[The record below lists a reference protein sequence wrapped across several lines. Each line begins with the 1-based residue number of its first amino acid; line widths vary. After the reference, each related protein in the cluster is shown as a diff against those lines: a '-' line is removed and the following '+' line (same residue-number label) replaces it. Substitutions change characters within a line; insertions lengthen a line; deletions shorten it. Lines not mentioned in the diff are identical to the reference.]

1 MKNFIKIFTSIDWS
15 SISIGTY
22 VRYIIMI
29 LTIINTI
36 LIRIG
41 KAPIPIEEQ
50 QIYQTVSDFI
60 TIIVL
65 IINTY
70 KNNSTST
77 EAIKADAYLQNLK
90 GNNVEYNSNVDEIE
104 ASIIISENEG
114 DTIPEK
120 SELVDEPEEEYEDV
134 EDV

>member
-29 LTIINTI
+29 LAIINTI

>member
-104 ASIIISENEG
+104 ASIIISENEE